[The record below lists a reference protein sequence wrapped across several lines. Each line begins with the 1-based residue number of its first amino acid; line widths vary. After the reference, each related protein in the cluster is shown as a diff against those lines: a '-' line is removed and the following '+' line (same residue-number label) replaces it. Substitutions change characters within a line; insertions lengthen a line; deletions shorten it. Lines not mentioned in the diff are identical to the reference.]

1 MGDSFVGTPCH
12 TFAIGDQDGNK
23 QKLLEGGGDG
33 LYGKQYFLVL
43 KERHKLSLFEYTW
56 LNG

>member
-23 QKLLEGGGDG
+23 QIIGGGE
-33 LYGKQYFLVL
+33 VMV
-43 KERHKLSLFEYTW
+43 
-56 LNG
+56 